1 MKYLSILI
9 GKIAI
14 FVLEKLNRGSSLPGT
29 IAKKLNKNILKNL
42 EKPKLSLAVTGSSG
56 KGSTTKLINKV
67 FKEFG
72 YKVAYNNKGSNEEA
86 AIITTLLKNS
96 TLTGKT
102 KVDVSLFEIDERYVK
117 YVFKDFQIDH
127 LIITN
132 VTKDQP
138 PRQRHFDFICDE
150 IKKGLNKDIK
160 LTLNADDPILDT
172 FINESNDITYYS
184 LNKTKKSYKKNMF
197 EVLNTKRCKICN
209 EKLDYEYYHIED
221 IGKYNCPKCNIDKNI
236 INQITNIDYENKII
250 TIDKEYKIKVE
261 NDMLYNFY
269 NVLAAF
275 TLCNIYLKD
284 KEKIANILS
293 NATDKK
299 IYNKKTFNKRNVYI
313 LNNKCENA
321 TTYNESV
328 LYTKEDKKLK
338 TLVIGWYEI
347 SRRYNKD
354 DISWLY
360 DIDFELIKNID
371 KVIVCGPQ
379 RYDIAVRMKLAG
391 IDQKKI
397 IIKDTINDIKESL
410 IKSKGEI
417 YAILNFDYVEP
428 FNSVIKEDL

>member
-1 MKYLSILI
+1 
-9 GKIAI
+9 
-14 FVLEKLNRGSSLPGT
+14 
-29 IAKKLNKNILKNL
+29 
-42 EKPKLSLAVTGSSG
+42 
-56 KGSTTKLINKV
+56 
-67 FKEFG
+67 
-72 YKVAYNNKGSNEEA
+72 
-86 AIITTLLKNS
+86 
-96 TLTGKT
+96 
-102 KVDVSLFEIDERYVK
+102 
-117 YVFKDFQIDH
+117 
-127 LIITN
+127 
-132 VTKDQP
+132 
-138 PRQRHFDFICDE
+138 
-150 IKKGLNKDIK
+150 
-160 LTLNADDPILDT
+160 
-172 FINESNDITYYS
+172 
-184 LNKTKKSYKKNMF
+184 MF